1 MLEMLDKT
9 DDILNLKSNLKP
21 LNIRN
26 VAVKQDAAQERRM
39 DQERKRL
46 QRLQNEELKN
56 LSIQKKQNETK
67 MKQKAKIL
75 LLQEERN
82 KKLQAVISLRE
93 KEEDLVNF
101 IING

>member
-9 DDILNLKSNLKP
+9 DDILKLKSNLKP
-21 LNIRN
+21 RN

-46 QRLQNEELKN
+46 ERLQNEELKN

-67 MKQKAKIL
+67 IKQKEKIL
-75 LLQEERN
+75 LLQGERN

-93 KEEDLVNF
+93 KEEELVISF
-101 IING
+101 NG